1 MEDFLRVKL
10 IILQEMIFFFK
21 YRLLLENEHLN
32 SIFIRE
38 KWVGHQVRYDF
49 IKLSLCQSDR
59 FKNIDE
65 STFFL
70 YLRNFQATFKFFF
83 QIKKNLQLSFP
94 NFYSKETSLPTHIS
108 SILPY
113 VHLKPDCILELKA
126 WELKYLEGI
135 AWYVVYRVVPPKKYL
150 L

>member
-1 MEDFLRVKL
+1 
-10 IILQEMIFFFK
+10 MIFFFSK

-59 FKNIDE
+59 FKNINE

-70 YLRNFQATFKFFF
+70 YLRNFHAF

-94 NFYSKETSLPTHIS
+94 NFYSKGTSLPTHIPS
-108 SILPY
+108 Y

-135 AWYVVYRVVPPKKYL
+135 AW
-150 L
+150 